1 MAQVAPEVKAAAIAD
16 LHGGEQ
22 PAVVAERYGVDRNTV
37 KQWKLRHVTNAV
49 PNVPDPVTDVPSV
62 KAPIVKPVLE
72 RRNRLIGTI
81 IFDLLAAKL
90 EASEAIAKAA
100 SDPTWIT
107 RQSGSEL
114 AALGEWLD
122 STAFA
127 IGDRLAQRA
136 NGNDESSGDATT

>member
-1 MAQVAPEVKAAAIAD
+1 MIAPHIRAAARAD
-16 LHGGEQ
+16 LEAGDQ
-22 PAVVAERYGVDRNTV
+22 PAVVAERYGIDGAIVRKW
-37 KQWKLRHVTNAV
+37 KQRYVTAN
-49 PNVPDPVTDVPSV
+49 VTDVTADVTLSQ
-62 KAPIVKPVLE
+62 PVAHPGIAKRE
-72 RRNRLIGTI
+72 RAIGVLVV
-81 IFDLLAAKL
+81 DLLAAKL

-100 SDPTWIT
+100 SRPEWID

-136 NGNDESSGDATT
+136 DRNASDE